1 MTDSRLRIATRKSPL
16 ALWQANHV
24 RDALLARNPGL
35 EVELLTMTTQG
46 DKILDT
52 PLAKVGGKGL
62 FVKELELGMLEGRA
76 DLAVHSMKDVPV
88 EFPDG
93 LGLAAILPREDPRDA
108 LISNSY
114 SGVDALPQG
123 ARVGT
128 SSLRRQ
134 CQLRARRPDL
144 QVLDLR
150 GNVNTRL
157 RKLDEGDFDAILLA
171 AAGVRRMGWEARITE
186 LLAPEQFLPAIGQGA
201 IGIEIRADDERVA
214 ALVGALND
222 AQTATR
228 ISAERAL
235 NAGLQGG
242 CQVPIA
248 GYSEISHGVI
258 VLRALVGRPDGTEL
272 VQGVISGRP
281 EDAEELGQVLADD
294 LLSRGAREILA
305 DVYGDSRL

>member
-1 MTDSRLRIATRKSPL
+1 MNRASLRIATRKSPL

-24 RDALLARNPGL
+24 RDALLARNPDL
-35 EVELLTMTTQG
+35 EVELLTMSTQG
-46 DKILDT
+46 DRILDT

-62 FVKELELGMLEGRA
+62 FVKELEVGILEGRA

-93 LGLAAILPREDPRDA
+93 LGLAAVLPREDPRDV
-108 LISNSY
+108 LISNKY
-114 SGVDALPQG
+114 SSIDALPQG

-144 QVLDLR
+144 KVLDLR

-157 RKLDEGDFDAILLA
+157 QKLDDGHYDAILLA
-171 AAGVRRMGWEARITE
+171 AAGVKRMGWEARITE

-201 IGIEIRADDERVA
+201 IGIEIRSGDVRTQALVA
-214 ALVGALND
+214 ALND
-222 AQTATR
+222 PQTAIR
-228 ISAERAL
+228 IAAERAL
-235 NAGLQGG
+235 NEGLQGG

-248 GYSEISHGVI
+248 GYAEIGHGVI
-258 VLRALVGRPDGTEL
+258 VLRALVGRPDGREL
-272 VQGVISGRP
+272 VQGVISGKP
-281 EDAEELGQVLADD
+281 EDAAELGQVLADD

-305 DVYGDSRL
+305 AVYGEMP

>member
-1 MTDSRLRIATRKSPL
+1 MADSKLRIATRKSPL

-24 RDALLARNPGL
+24 RDTLMARHPGL
-35 EVELLTMTTQG
+35 DVELFTMTTQG

-62 FVKELELGMLEGRA
+62 FVKELELGILEGRA

-88 EFPDG
+88 EFPQG
-93 LGLAAILPREDPRDA
+93 LGLAAILEREDPRDV
-108 LISNSY
+108 LISNAFS
-114 SGVDALPQG
+114 SIDALPEG

-144 QVLDLR
+144 EVLDLR

-157 RKLDEGDFDAILLA
+157 AKLDNGDYDAILLA
-171 AAGVRRMGWEARITE
+171 AAGVKRMGWEDRITE
-186 LLAPEQFLPAIGQGA
+186 LLPPEQFLPAIGQGA
-201 IGIEIRADDERVA
+201 IGIEIRVADERVSR
-214 ALVGALND
+214 VVNALND
-222 AQTATR
+222 EQTATR
-228 ISAERAL
+228 IRAERAL
-235 NAGLQGG
+235 NERLQGG

-248 GYSEISHGVI
+248 GYSEISQGVI

-272 VQGVISGRP
+272 VQGVISGKP

-294 LLSRGAREILA
+294 LLSRGAKQILDDLYA
-305 DVYGDSRL
+305 EAP

>member
-1 MTDSRLRIATRKSPL
+1 MADSKLRIATRKSPL

-24 RDALLARNPGL
+24 RDALMARNSGL
-35 EVELLTMTTQG
+35 DVELFTMTTQG

-62 FVKELELGMLEGRA
+62 FVKELELGILEGEA

-93 LGLAAILPREDPRDA
+93 LGLAAILEREDPRDA
-108 LISNSY
+108 LISNAFTSI
-114 SGVDALPQG
+114 DTLPQG

-144 QVLDLR
+144 EVLDLR

-157 RKLDEGDFDAILLA
+157 AKLDIGDYDAILLA
-171 AAGVRRMGWEARITE
+171 AAGVKRMGWEDRITE
-186 LLAPEQFLPAIGQGA
+186 LLPPEQFLPAIGQGA
-201 IGIEIRADDERVA
+201 IGIEIRVADEKVSRIVE
-214 ALVGALND
+214 VLND
-222 AQTATR
+222 EQTATR
-228 ISAERAL
+228 IRAERAL
-235 NAGLQGG
+235 NERLQGG

-248 GYSEISHGVI
+248 GYSEISHGVM

-272 VQGVISGRP
+272 VQGVISGKP

-294 LLSRGAREILA
+294 LLTRGAKQIL
-305 DVYGDSRL
+305 DEVYAGSP

>member
-1 MTDSRLRIATRKSPL
+1 MTESSLRIATRKSPL

-24 RDALLARNPGL
+24 REALLARNPGL
-35 EVELLTMTTQG
+35 KVELLTMTTQG

-93 LGLAAILPREDPRDA
+93 LGLAAVLPREDPRDV
-108 LISNSY
+108 LISNRFS
-114 SGVDALPQG
+114 SVDELPDG

-144 QVLDLR
+144 QILDLR

-157 RKLDEGDFDAILLA
+157 KKLDDGAYDAILLA
-171 AAGVRRMGWEARITE
+171 AAGVRRMGWESRITE
-186 LLAPEQFLPAIGQGA
+186 LLPPEQFLPAIGQGA
-201 IGIEIRADDERVA
+201 IGIEIRLDDERVA
-214 ALVGALND
+214 GLVAQLND
-222 AQTATR
+222 PRTATR
-228 ISAERAL
+228 IAAERAL
-235 NAGLQGG
+235 NERLQGG

-258 VLRALVGRPDGTEL
+258 VLRALVGRPDGSEL
-272 VQGVISGRP
+272 VQGVISGKP

-305 DVYGDSRL
+305 DVYGEMP

>member
-1 MTDSRLRIATRKSPL
+1 MADSKLRIATRKSPL

-24 RDALLARNPGL
+24 RDALMARNPGL
-35 EVELLTMTTQG
+35 DVELFTMTTQG

-62 FVKELELGMLEGRA
+62 FVKELELGILEGRA

-88 EFPDG
+88 EFPEG
-93 LGLAAILPREDPRDA
+93 LGLAAILEREDPRDV
-108 LISNSY
+108 LISNTFS
-114 SGVDALPQG
+114 SIDTLPEG

-144 QVLDLR
+144 EVLDLR

-157 RKLDEGDFDAILLA
+157 AKLDNGDYDAILLA
-171 AAGVRRMGWEARITE
+171 AAGVKRMGWEDRITE
-186 LLAPEQFLPAIGQGA
+186 LLPPEQFLPAIGQGA
-201 IGIEIRADDERVA
+201 IGIEIRVADERVSR
-214 ALVGALND
+214 VVKALND
-222 AQTATR
+222 EQTATR
-228 ISAERAL
+228 IRAERAL
-235 NAGLQGG
+235 NERLQGG

-248 GYSEISHGVI
+248 GYSEISHGVM

-272 VQGVISGRP
+272 VQGVISGKP
-281 EDAEELGQVLADD
+281 EDGGELGQVLADD
-294 LLSRGAREILA
+294 LLSRGAKQILA
-305 DVYGDSRL
+305 EVYAGAP

>member
-1 MTDSRLRIATRKSPL
+1 MPDSKLHIATRKSPL
-16 ALWQANHV
+16 ALWQANYV

-35 EVELLTMTTQG
+35 DVELLTMTTQG

-108 LISNSY
+108 LISNKFS
-114 SGVDALPQG
+114 SIDELPRG

-134 CQLRARRPDL
+134 CQLNARRPDL
-144 QVLDLR
+144 EILDLR

-157 RKLDEGDFDAILLA
+157 KKLDDGEYDAILLA
-171 AAGVRRMGWEARITE
+171 AAGVKRMGWEERITE
-186 LLAPEQFLPAIGQGA
+186 LLEPEQFIPAIGQGA
-201 IGIEIRADDERVA
+201 IGIEIRLDDERVRS
-214 ALVGALND
+214 LVGELND
-222 AQTATR
+222 QQTAIR
-228 ISAERAL
+228 ITAERAL
-235 NAGLQGG
+235 NEALQGG

-258 VLRALVGRPDGTEL
+258 LLRALVGRPDGSEL
-272 VQGVISGRP
+272 VQGVISGKP
-281 EDAEELGQVLADD
+281 EDAAELGQVLADD

-305 DVYGDSRL
+305 DVYGEAP

>member
-1 MTDSRLRIATRKSPL
+1 MTHYTLRIATRKSPL

-24 RDALLARNPGL
+24 RAALLARHPDL
-35 EVELLTMTTQG
+35 EVELVTMSTQG

-62 FVKELELGMLEGRA
+62 FVKELEVGMLEDRA
-76 DLAVHSMKDVPV
+76 DIAVHSMKDVPID
-88 EFPDG
+88 FPDG
-93 LGLAAILPREDPRDA
+93 LGLRAVLPREDPRDA
-108 LISNSY
+108 LISNKYASI
-114 SGVDALPQG
+114 DMLPEG

-144 QVLDLR
+144 QIFDLR

-157 RKLDEGDFDAILLA
+157 AKLDDGEYDAILLA
-171 AAGVRRMGWEARITE
+171 AAGVKRMGWEPRISE
-186 LLAPEQFLPAIGQGA
+186 ALDPAQFIPAIGQGA
-201 IGIEIRADDERVA
+201 IGIETRLDDSRVCDLIA
-214 ALVGALND
+214 TLND
-222 AQTATR
+222 GQTAIR
-228 ISAERAL
+228 IRAERAL
-235 NAGLQGG
+235 NAALQGG

-248 GYSEISHGVI
+248 GYSELGHGVI
-258 VLRALVGRPDGTEL
+258 VLRALVGSPDGKEL

-281 EDAEELGQVLADD
+281 EDAEELGQVLAED

-305 DVYGDSRL
+305 AVYNDAL